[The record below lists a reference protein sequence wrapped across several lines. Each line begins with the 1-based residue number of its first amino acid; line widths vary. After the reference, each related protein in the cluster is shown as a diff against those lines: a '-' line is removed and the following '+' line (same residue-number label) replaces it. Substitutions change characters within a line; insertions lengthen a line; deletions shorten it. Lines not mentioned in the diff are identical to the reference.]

1 MTPAGETRVGQG
13 RDAAAEAVGRAS
25 PEIRT
30 RERLVAAARE
40 VICDVG
46 LKHARMEDIAARA
59 GVSRA
64 AVYYHFNTK
73 ADLIAAI
80 VDDVCSGLT
89 DIVRASLADGPLDGV
104 IAATVRFFSDHVAV
118 ARLLLT
124 DVTLPADPLR
134 LLTRHREALLSIIRR
149 RVTAD
154 VAAGR
159 MRPMDPD
166 VAAQAIVGLIRV
178 APVEMI
184 CNESTDL
191 DHLTAQ
197 LTDFLQHALAPPS

>member
-1 MTPAGETRVGQG
+1 VAQRDTMSEAAGRGSPATDTRG
-13 RDAAAEAVGRAS
+13 RLIA
-25 PEIRT
+25 T
-30 RERLVAAARE
+30 ARE

-46 LKHARMEDIAARA
+46 LKQARMEDIASRA

-73 ADLIAAI
+73 ADLVAAI
-80 VDDVCSGLT
+80 VDDVCLRLT

-104 IAATVRFFSDHVAV
+104 IAATVRFFADHVAV
-118 ARLLLT
+118 ARLLIT
-124 DVTLPADPLR
+124 EMTLPADPLR
-134 LLTRHREALLSIIRR
+134 LVTRHRDALLAILRR

-159 MRPMDPD
+159 MRQMDPD

-197 LTDFLQHALAPPS
+197 LTDFLRHALAPSP

>member
-1 MTPAGETRVGQG
+1 VAQP
-13 RDAAAEAVGRAS
+13 RDVTSEAVGRGS
-25 PEIRT
+25 PVIQT
-30 RERLVAAARE
+30 RERLIVAARD

-46 LKHARMEDIAARA
+46 LRQARMEDIAARA

-64 AVYYHFNTK
+64 ALYYHFNTK
-73 ADLIAAI
+73 ADLVAAI
-80 VDDVCSGLT
+80 VDDVCLRLT
-89 DIVRASLADGPLDGV
+89 DIVRASLADGPLDAV
-104 IAATVRFFSDHVAV
+104 IAATVRFFAGHVAV
-118 ARLLLT
+118 ARLLIT
-124 DVTLPADPLR
+124 EMTLPADPLR
-134 LLTRHREALLSIIRR
+134 LVTRHRDALLSILRR

-159 MRPMDPD
+159 IRPMDPD

-184 CNESTDL
+184 CNESVDL

-197 LTDFLQHALAPPS
+197 LTDFLRHALAPSPLTAPQS